1 MNNTFSDKVKYNALV
16 RKDKSYEGLF
26 FVGVKTTGIFCR
38 PSCTARKPKKENVV
52 FYDKA
57 LDAMRDGF
65 RPCKVCKP
73 LTSLGQAPEDIDSL
87 LKQLERE
94 PYLKL
99 KDYDLV
105 KKGIQPSRVRRW
117 FMANHGMTFQAYQ
130 RLLRINNAFTN
141 INNGSKVIEAAYD
154 NGYSSL
160 SGFQHSFKKAAA
172 MNPKEAASRETLAL
186 TRIETPLGQMI
197 AVAAS
202 KGICILEFTDRRML
216 ETEFKQI
223 EKYFKSPILPGKSEH
238 FAELKQQLAEYFKNK
253 RKEFDLP
260 LVTPGTEFQNGV
272 WNVLR
277 GIPYGETISYK
288 KEAILLGN
296 PKAVRAVANANGMNR
311 ISIVIPCHR
320 VIGDNGKLVGYGG
333 GLWRKEWL
341 LKHEGAIEN

>member
-1 MNNTFSDKVKYNALV
+1 MNNILSDRVKYNALV
-16 RKDKSYEGLF
+16 NKDKSFEGIF

-73 LTSLGQAPEDIDSL
+73 LKSLGQTPDDIDSL
-87 LKQLERE
+87 LKELEQE

-105 KKGIQPSRVRRW
+105 KKGMQPSRVRRW

-141 INNGSKVIEAAYD
+141 INSGSKVIEAAFD

-160 SGFQHSFKKAAA
+160 SGFQHSFKKATA
-172 MNPKEAASRETLAL
+172 MNPKEAGSRETLAL

-216 ETEFKQI
+216 ETQFKQV
-223 EKYFKSPILPGKSEH
+223 EKFYGSPILPGKSV
-238 FAELKQQLAEYFKNK
+238 FFDELRKQLKEYFKGDRRNFSV
-253 RKEFDLP
+253 ELNM
-260 LVTPGTEFQNGV
+260 VGTEFQKSV
-272 WNVLR
+272 WKILQT
-277 GIPYGETISYK
+277 IPYGETISYK
-288 KEAILLGN
+288 TEAQRLGK
-296 PKAVRAVANANGMNR
+296 PSAVRAVANANGHNR
-311 ISIVIPCHR
+311 ISIIIPCHR

-341 LKHEGAIEN
+341 IKHEVRGER